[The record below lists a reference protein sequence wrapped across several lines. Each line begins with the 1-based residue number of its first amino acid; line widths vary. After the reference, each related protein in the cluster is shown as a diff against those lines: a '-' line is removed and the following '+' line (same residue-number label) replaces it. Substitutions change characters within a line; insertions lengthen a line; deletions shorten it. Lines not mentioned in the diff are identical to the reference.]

1 MEGEL
6 QSVKDNATH
15 QKKRLTDMMMTLLK
29 DLGEIGTAVATQH
42 SELMVRKEHL
52 FYPSDAV
59 VLITA
64 QQVKF
69 GLILQNFKV

>member
-6 QSVKDNATH
+6 QNVKDNATH

-42 SELMVRKEHL
+42 SELMVGDVQR
-52 FYPSDAV
+52 DV
-59 VLITA
+59 ITSVTSLP
-64 QQVKF
+64 Q
-69 GLILQNFKV
+69 